1 MAAIDSTLSL
11 PFPLYVASLNAD
23 FSRSSTLS
31 RRINLQ
37 EDAHTIS
44 SGFRK
49 KFVRNFWAVEV
60 SSTLPRNPPSL
71 LKHFVQFPS
80 EEKNFLQQRTRNLGR
95 AIFHGTRAN
104 VDRQIFIL
112 VWESSCFDRNRS
124 KYRYF
129 DPFVCLK
136 IIRGD
141 LDVSLWISKII
152 ILLICK
158 LLKDPFF
165 KFKLLRILS
174 HRIFEDLNFLF
185 IIDYIFKT

>member
-95 AIFHGTRAN
+95 TIFHGTRAN
-104 VDRQIFIL
+104 VDRQVLIL

-129 DPFVCLK
+129 DPFVCLE